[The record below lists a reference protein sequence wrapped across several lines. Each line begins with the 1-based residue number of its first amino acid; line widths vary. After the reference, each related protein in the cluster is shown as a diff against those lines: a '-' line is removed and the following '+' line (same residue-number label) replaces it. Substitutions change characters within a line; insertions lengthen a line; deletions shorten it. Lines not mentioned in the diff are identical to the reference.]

1 MTDLPDNTR
10 WQLWIVAFG
19 FFMQSLDTTI
29 VNTALPSM
37 AQSLGESP
45 LHMHMVIVSYV
56 LTVAVMLPAS
66 GWLAD
71 KVGVRNIF
79 FTAIVLFTLGSL
91 FCALSGTL
99 NELLLARALQ
109 GVGGAMMVPVGR
121 LTVMK
126 IVPREQYMA
135 AMTFVTLPGQVGPLL
150 GPALGGLL
158 VEYASWHWIFLINI
172 PVGIIGAIATLMLM
186 PNYTMQTRRFDLSGF
201 LLLARALQGV
211 GGAMM
216 VPVGRLTVMK
226 IVPREQ
232 YMAAMTFV
240 TLPGQVGPLL
250 GPALGGLLVEY
261 ASWHWI
267 FLINIP
273 VGIIGAIATL
283 MLMPNYTMQTR
294 RFDLSGFLLLAIGM
308 AVLTLALD
316 GSKGT
321 GLSPLAITGLVAVGV
336 VALVLYLLHARN
348 NNRALFSLKL
358 FRTRTFSLGL
368 AGSFAGRI
376 GSGMLPFMT
385 PVFLQIGLGFSPF
398 HAGLMM
404 IPMVLGS
411 MGMKRIVVQVVNR
424 FGYRRVLVAT
434 TLGLS
439 LVTLLFM
446 TTALLG
452 WYYVLPFVLFLQ
464 GMVNSTRFSSMNT
477 LTLKDLPDNLASS
490 GNSLLS
496 MIMQLSMSIG
506 VTIAGLLL
514 GLFGSQHVSVDS
526 GTTQTVFMYTW
537 LSMALIIAL
546 PAFIFARVPNDTHQ
560 NVAISR
566 RKRSAQ

>member
-1 MTDLPDNTR
+1 MTELPDSTR

-37 AQSLGESP
+37 AASLRESP

-79 FTAIVLFTLGSL
+79 FTAIILFTLGSL
-91 FCALSGTL
+91 FCAWSSTL
-99 NELLLARALQ
+99 NELVMARVLQ
-109 GVGGAMMVPVGR
+109 GIGGAMMVPVGR

-135 AMTFVTLPGQVGPLL
+135 AMTFVTLPGQIGPLL
-150 GPALGGLL
+150 GPALGGIL

-172 PVGIIGAIATLMLM
+172 PVGIVGAIATLMLM

-201 LLLARALQGV
+201 AMLAV
-211 GGAMM
+211 
-216 VPVGRLTVMK
+216 
-226 IVPREQ
+226 
-232 YMAAMTFV
+232 
-240 TLPGQVGPLL
+240 
-250 GPALGGLLVEY
+250 
-261 ASWHWI
+261 
-267 FLINIP
+267 
-273 VGIIGAIATL
+273 
-283 MLMPNYTMQTR
+283 
-294 RFDLSGFLLLAIGM
+294 GM

-321 GLSPLAITGLVAVGV
+321 GLSSITLTALVICGVLAIA
-336 VALVLYLLHARN
+336 LYLKHAHRN
-348 NNRALFSLKL
+348 PRALFSLNL
-358 FRTRTFSLGL
+358 FRTSTFSLGL
-368 AGSFAGRI
+368 FGSFAGRI

-424 FGYRRVLVAT
+424 FGYRRVLITT

-439 LVTLLFM
+439 LVSLLLM
-446 TTALLG
+446 TAALLG
-452 WYYVLPFVLFLQ
+452 WYYALPFVLFLQ

-477 LTLKDLPDNLASS
+477 LTLKDLPDDLASS

-514 GLFGSQHVSVDS
+514 GMFGQQHIAIDS
-526 GTTQTVFMYTW
+526 GSTHSVFMYTW
-537 LSMALIIAL
+537 LCIAFIIAL
-546 PAFIFARVPNDTHQ
+546 PAIIFARVPNDTQ
-560 NVAISR
+560 TNAVISR
-566 RKRSAQ
+566 RKRST